1 MTTPTPTQAEL
12 EAAVAI
18 VHYIRNLQTLD
29 SLGPSAKELAT
40 ILAAHRAAPPAT
52 LAPTFNLD
60 PANDD
65 EIARQHNDALNRIGD
80 ILIDLQN
87 EAIERARSV
96 FEEKKAGPA
105 HAAELETALDS
116 CILRMPNPPE
126 MNENGEYGLVWLS
139 IGAPIWEAIENA
151 RTLLATLA
159 AERQAQKAVTP

>member
-96 FEEKKAGPA
+96 FEEQKAAPA
-105 HAAELETALDS
+105 HRAAPPDESTLQAACRKLIIYRERVGALNFQLEKADDFINLMRAALD
-116 CILRMPNPPE
+116 
-126 MNENGEYGLVWLS
+126 GLP
-139 IGAPIWEAIENA
+139 ADPA
-151 RTLLATLA
+151 
-159 AERQAQKAVTP
+159 QAQRAVTP